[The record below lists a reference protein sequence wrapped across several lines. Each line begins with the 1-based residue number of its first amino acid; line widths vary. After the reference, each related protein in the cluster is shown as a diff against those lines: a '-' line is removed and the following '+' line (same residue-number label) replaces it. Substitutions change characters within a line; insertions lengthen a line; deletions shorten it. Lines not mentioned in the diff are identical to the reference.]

1 MIPSWSL
8 HFPKS
13 VVCLCCHYF
22 SALSTTETTNV
33 PVCCSCE
40 YTVMREL
47 VQRFTRILCSSRTDW
62 QYVTSQ
68 QYLLQFLVNHNT
80 AASDFFPP
88 VAAKAN
94 LQHQAALWKEKG
106 PLLKQL
112 LTLLTVFFLLLFHN
126 RFYEQSVAFIIKK
139 KKRKKYSLLLT
150 HTL

>member
-68 QYLLQFLVNHNT
+68 YLLQFLVNHNT

-88 VAAKAN
+88 SSCQSKSTAPGSSMKRKRTFAETAFN
-94 LQHQAALWKEKG
+94 LTHC
-106 PLLKQL
+106 
-112 LTLLTVFFLLLFHN
+112 FFVVVHN

-139 KKRKKYSLLLT
+139 KRKKYSLLLT